1 MVSLYIFFFF
11 CDFFVIFLV
20 HHTHTYLQ
28 VIIRITQHEFRQHVA
43 SLVNRCVTRKFWSST
58 SLKPVLKILVALA
71 HHMRD
76 EFKSFLP
83 VLMPKILTELQSPAN
98 SLVGALQQ
106 GHGVAAKAGGRPGV
120 AGAAGATGLGGVA
133 KQIGSVADRT
143 LLVIESLGEFG
154 SALEEYVHLL
164 IPLLVSLSQ
173 QHSQSLSQQDLEIS
187 ELGSIFGVG
196 NTVSASSKGA
206 SGGRGGGGSG
216 VASAQA
222 ALLQKEQL
230 QIRVKAVRT
239 LGLLATRLDL
249 SEYASQIIHPLTR
262 ILKQPS
268 TELELA
274 TDAMGEGR
282 ARVFVCVC
290 VCGRVSVDA
299 GLRP

>member
-1 MVSLYIFFFF
+1 M
-11 CDFFVIFLV
+11 
-20 HHTHTYLQ
+20 
-28 VIIRITQHEFRQHVA
+28 A
-43 SLVNRCVTRKFWSST
+43 SLVNRCVTRKFWSS

-106 GHGVAAKAGGRPGV
+106 DHGVTAKARRPGV
-120 AGAAGATGLGGVA
+120 AGTTGATGGGAV

-196 NTVSASSKGA
+196 QAVSSASKST
-206 SGGRGGGGSG
+206 SGGRGGGGG
-216 VASAQA
+216 TAQA

-274 TDAMGEGR
+274 SDAMGEEWLHV
-282 ARVFVCVC
+282 RVCEC
-290 VCGRVSVDA
+290 
-299 GLRP
+299 